1 MRIIDR
7 LIQAIRSAATHN
19 PEATVPPDCILWPD
33 KDRQWEPIIPR
44 LLTEMPELL
53 VLGPYEPD
61 KRTGPAIWL
70 RCAMAGKGINPPLPN
85 ATIPVLYLPGFGRQ
99 DLRAVEECPEVIKPL
114 AELQYRGT
122 IWSQVNG
129 KDWTIRAFLK
139 ADRGGLGLDV
149 AMDQGC
155 GNAMQMA
162 LYRLL
167 DEEIQPLTG
176 RRLDHAFFNTLL
188 AGDDPI
194 RDILQWLDRGES
206 FREERDKNT
215 WSGFVAVCK
224 LRLGFDPDNDGPLG
238 GAARLAA
245 HEGAWRAVWDRF
257 CEAPKRYPHIPALI
271 RKTTTPR
278 LLFADLSGWPQHNDQ
293 EERSLRG
300 DLLPLE
306 TWTPHKIRQ
315 RLQELETRH
324 GGRRAW
330 VWAELG
336 ESPLAL
342 ALSHLLALAEASKT
356 SLASGTVEEM
366 AASYRNLGWQ
376 ADDAALRA
384 LSNVRT
390 EETLTAVRGIL
401 RALYFPWLEDAA
413 RHLQQEVQASGYPD
427 LDLGKEPPPSL
438 PGDCILFVDGLRLDT
453 ARRLAQKL
461 AEDGYSVAEHPRWSA
476 LPSVTATGK
485 PAVTPVRHLL
495 AVQEDQGEFEPCVAK
510 TNQSL
515 KGGYALR
522 KLLETEGWQILDASG
537 TGNPMGRAWC
547 TFGNVDHEGHE
558 RGWKLAQHL
567 DALLDEIAHRSTQ
580 LLKAGWRRI
589 QIRTDHGWLLLPG
602 GLPKRELAASLSE
615 TRWGRCAVLKPGAR
629 TGAPLLMPW
638 SWNPHLSVALADGVC
653 CYRAGMEYAHG
664 GLSLQEC
671 LTLDLTVT
679 ATGSNETST
688 SLSLVSVHWKGM
700 RCKVTI
706 AGKSTGL
713 ALDIRTHP
721 GNPNTSVVK
730 SIRPFAPEKGE
741 SSVVVEDDGLE
752 GSEATIVIL
761 DDTRQLMAQQPTL
774 IGGGEKR

>member
-7 LIQAIRSAATHN
+7 LIQTIRSAATHN
-19 PEATVPPDCILWPD
+19 PDATVPPDCILWPD

-53 VLGPYEPD
+53 VLGLYEPD

-70 RCAMAGKGINPPLPN
+70 RCAMIGKGIESPLPRE
-85 ATIPVLYLPGFGRQ
+85 AIPVLYLPGFGRQ

-122 IWSQVNG
+122 LWSQVNA

-149 AMDQGC
+149 AMDQGS

-167 DEEIQPLTG
+167 DEEIQPLVG
-176 RRLDHAFFNTLL
+176 RRLDQAFFNTLL

-224 LRLGFDPDNDGPLG
+224 LRLGFDPDNDGLLG

-257 CEAPKRYPHIPALI
+257 CEAPRRYPHIPALI
-271 RKTTTPR
+271 RKTATPR
-278 LLFADLSGWPQHNDQ
+278 VLFADLSGWPQHNDQ

-306 TWTPHKIRQ
+306 AWPPHKVRH

-324 GGRRAW
+324 GERRAW

-342 ALSHLLALAEASKT
+342 ALAHLHTLAEVTKT
-356 SLASGTVEEM
+356 SLALGTIEEM
-366 AASYRNLGWQ
+366 AASYRNQGWQ
-376 ADDAALRA
+376 ADAAALGA
-384 LSNVRT
+384 LSCIQT
-390 EETLTAVRGIL
+390 DEALTAVRGVL
-401 RALYFPWLEDAA
+401 SALYLPWLEDAA
-413 RHLQQEVQASGYPD
+413 RHLQKEVQTSGYPA

-438 PGDCILFVDGLRLDT
+438 PGDCILFVDGLRLDA

-461 AEDGYSVAEHPRWSA
+461 VEIGFSVTEQPRWSA

-495 AVQEDQGEFEPCVAK
+495 AGQEDQGDFEPCVAA
-510 TNQSL
+510 TGQSL

-522 KLLETEGWQILDASG
+522 KLLETAGWQVLDAVG
-537 TGNPMGRAWC
+537 TGDPLGRAWC
-547 TFGNVDHEGHE
+547 AFGNIDHEGHE
-558 RGWKLAQHL
+558 RGWKLAHHL
-567 DALLDEIAHRSTQ
+567 DALLDDIAHRVSQ

-589 QIRTDHGWLLLPG
+589 RIRTDHGWLLMPG
-602 GLPKRELAASLSE
+602 ELPKRELAASLSE
-615 TRWGRCAVLKPGAR
+615 TRWGRCAIIKPGAR
-629 TGAPLLMPW
+629 TDAPLFPW
-638 SWNPHLSVALADGVC
+638 SWHPHLSVALADGVC

-671 LTLDLTVT
+671 MTLDLTIAAADT
-679 ATGSNETST
+679 DETNAPIT
-688 SLSLVSVHWKGM
+688 LASVHWKGM

-706 AGKSTGL
+706 EGESAGL
-713 ALDIRTHP
+713 LLDIRTHP
-721 GNPNTSVVK
+721 GNPATSVVK
-730 SIRPFAPEKGE
+730 SIRPFAPERGE

-761 DDTRQLMAQQPTL
+761 DGTQQLMAQRPTV

>member
-7 LIQAIRSAATHN
+7 LIQAIRAAATHN
-19 PEATVPPDCILWPD
+19 PDATVPPDCILWPD

-53 VLGPYEPD
+53 VLGLYEPD

-70 RCAMAGKGINPPLPN
+70 RCAMAGKGIDPPLPGD
-85 ATIPVLYLPGFGRQ
+85 TIPVLYLPGFGRQ

-122 IWSQVNG
+122 LWSQVNA

-149 AMDQGC
+149 AMDQGS

-167 DEEIQPLTG
+167 DEEIQTLTN
-176 RRLDHAFFNTLL
+176 RRLDQAFFNTLL

-271 RKTTTPR
+271 RKTAMPR
-278 LLFADLSGWPQHNDQ
+278 VLFADLSGWPQHNEQ
-293 EERSLRG
+293 EERSLQG

-306 TWTPHKIRQ
+306 AWPLHKIRH
-315 RLQELETRH
+315 RLQELDIQH
-324 GGRRAW
+324 GERRAW
-330 VWAELG
+330 VWAELF

-342 ALSHLLALAEASKT
+342 ALAHLHTLAEVTKT
-356 SLASGTVEEM
+356 SLASGTIEEM
-366 AASYRNLGWQ
+366 ALSYRNQGWQ

-384 LSNVRT
+384 LSSIQT
-390 EETLTAVRGIL
+390 DEALTAVRALL
-401 RALYFPWLEDAA
+401 RALYLPWLEDAA
-413 RHLQQEVQASGYPD
+413 RHLQKAVQASGYPA
-427 LDLGKEPPPSL
+427 LELGKEPPPSL

-461 AEDGYSVAEHPRWSA
+461 MEGGFSVAEHPRWST

-495 AVQEDQGEFEPCVAK
+495 AGQEDQGDFEPCVAA
-510 TNQSL
+510 TGQSL

-522 KLLETEGWQILDASG
+522 KLLETAGWQVLDAVD
-537 TGNPMGRAWC
+537 TGDPLGRAWC
-547 TFGNVDHEGHE
+547 AFGNVDHEGHE
-558 RGWKLAQHL
+558 RGWKLAHHL
-567 DALLDEIAHRSTQ
+567 EALLDDIVHRVSQ

-589 QIRTDHGWLLLPG
+589 RVRTDHGWLLMPG
-602 GLPKRELAASLSE
+602 GLPKRELAAALSE
-615 TRWGRCAVLKPGAR
+615 TRWGRCAVIKQGAR
-629 TGAPLLMPW
+629 TDAPLFPW
-638 SWNPHLSVALADGVC
+638 SWNPHLAIALADGIC

-671 LTLDLTVT
+671 LTLDLTIVAADADEGNIPIT
-679 ATGSNETST
+679 LASI
-688 SLSLVSVHWKGM
+688 HWKGM

-706 AGKSTGL
+706 AGESAGL
-713 ALDIRTHP
+713 LLDMRTHP
-721 GNPNTSVVK
+721 GNPTTSVVK
-730 SIRPFAPEKGE
+730 TIRPFAPERGE

-761 DDTRQLMAQQPTL
+761 DGRQQLMAQQSTV

>member
-1 MRIIDR
+1 MRILDR
-7 LIQAIRSAATHN
+7 LIQTIRSAATHN
-19 PEATVPPDCILWPD
+19 PDATVPPDCILWPD

-53 VLGPYEPD
+53 VLGMYEPER
-61 KRTGPAIWL
+61 RTGPAIWL
-70 RCAMAGKGINPPLPN
+70 RCAMAGKGIESPLPGE
-85 ATIPVLYLPGFGRQ
+85 AIPVLYLPGFGRQ
-99 DLRAVEECPEVIKPL
+99 DLRAVEECPELIKPL

-122 IWSQVNG
+122 LWSQVNA

-149 AMDQGC
+149 AMDQGS

-167 DEEIQPLTG
+167 DEEIQPLAG
-176 RRLDHAFFNTLL
+176 RRLDQAFFNTLL

-194 RDILQWLDRGES
+194 RDILQWLDRGEL
-206 FREERDKNT
+206 FREERDKNS
-215 WSGFVAVCK
+215 WSGFVAVCT
-224 LRLGFDPDNDGPLG
+224 LRLGFDPDNDGPLI
-238 GAARLAA
+238 GAARMAA

-271 RKTTTPR
+271 RKTATPR
-278 LLFADLSGWPQHNDQ
+278 VPFADLSGWPQHNDQ

-306 TWTPHKIRQ
+306 SCPPHTIRH
-315 RLQELETRH
+315 RLQALETRH
-324 GGRRAW
+324 GERRAW

-342 ALSHLLALAEASKT
+342 ALAHLHDLAEATSR
-356 SLASGTVEEM
+356 SLAVGTIEEM
-366 AASYRNLGWQ
+366 TASYCNQEWQ

-384 LSNVRT
+384 LST
-390 EETLTAVRGIL
+390 IQTDEALTAVRGVV
-401 RALYFPWLEDAA
+401 RALYLPWLEEAA
-413 RHLQQEVQASGYPD
+413 RHLQKMVHTSGYPA
-427 LDLGKEPPPSL
+427 LDLGKEPPPTP

-461 AEDGYSVAEHPRWSA
+461 VDRGFSVAELPRWSA

-495 AVQEDQGEFEPCVAK
+495 AGQADQEAFEPCVAA
-510 TNQSL
+510 TGQSL

-522 KLLETEGWQILDASG
+522 KVLETAGWQVLDAVG
-537 TGNPMGRAWC
+537 TGNPLGQAWC
-547 TFGNVDHEGHE
+547 TVGNLDHEGHE
-558 RGWKLAQHL
+558 RGWKLAHHL
-567 DALLDEIAHRSTQ
+567 ETLLDDIAHRVSQ

-589 QIRTDHGWLLLPG
+589 RIRTDHGWLWMPG

-615 TRWGRCAVLKPGAR
+615 TRWGRCAVIKPGAR
-629 TGAPLLMPW
+629 TDAPLFPW

-671 LTLDLTVT
+671 LTLDLTIA
-679 ATGSNETST
+679 ATDTDEPNSPIT
-688 SLSLVSVHWKGM
+688 LASVHWKGM
-700 RCKVTI
+700 RCTVTI
-706 AGKSTGL
+706 EGESDEL
-713 ALDIRTHP
+713 LLDIRTHP
-721 GNPNTSVVK
+721 GNPATSVVRQ
-730 SIRPFAPEKGE
+730 IRPFAPKKGGC
-741 SSVVVEDDGLE
+741 SVVVEDDGLE
-752 GSEATIVIL
+752 GSEATVVIL
-761 DDTRQLMAQQPTL
+761 SDRQQLMAQQSTV